1 MVLLP
6 ILNHYSSLTKS
17 EKVIAD
23 YIIANPIMAFS
34 LNANELAIETKTSPA
49 TVGRFSRKLGFE
61 SFVDAKIQMTGMI
74 SIQTTRN
81 TQSKSIFIEKNDS
94 YKNCAKKLISQIN
107 DVCLSAMDLM
117 DYDGLEKAI
126 AHLLSSENIYIAG
139 IGASSMI
146 AQDLYLKLVRLN
158 KRVHYS
164 LDYHISVLSTMAA
177 TAKDVLLL
185 FSYSGESKVIVK
197 SLQNAKKN
205 GVPTIG
211 ISGSVNST
219 LANESDIFL
228 RSPALEQTARVG
240 AVSSHYSQQFVA
252 DLIFLGLLTHLY
264 DEADEI
270 ISRTENTLDQL
281 R

>member
-1 MVLLP
+1 MILLP

-23 YIIANPIMAFS
+23 FIIANPILAFS
-34 LNANELAIETKTSPA
+34 LNANELAVETNTSPA

-74 SIQTTRN
+74 SIQSARN

-94 YKNCAKKLISQIN
+94 YKNCAKKLMTQIN
-107 DVCLSAMDLM
+107 DVCISAMDLM
-117 DYDGLEKAI
+117 DYDGLEKAVSY
-126 AHLLSSENIYIAG
+126 LLSSENIYIAG

-164 LDYHISVLSTMAA
+164 LDYHVNLLSTLTA
-177 TAKDVLLL
+177 TSKDVLIL
-185 FSYSGESKVIVK
+185 FSYSGESKVVVK
-197 SLQNAKKN
+197 SLNNAKKN
-205 GVPTIG
+205 NVPTIA

-219 LANESDIFL
+219 LATESDIFL
-228 RSPALEQTARVG
+228 RSPALEQTARIG

-264 DEADEI
+264 DEADEM
-270 ISRTENTLDQL
+270 ISRAESTLGQV

>member
-164 LDYHISVLSTMAA
+164 LDYHINVLSTMAA

>member
-1 MVLLP
+1 MVLIP
-6 ILNHYSSLTKS
+6 ILNQYSTLTKS

-23 YIIANPIMAFS
+23 FIIANPIMAFS

-49 TVGRFSRKLGFE
+49 TVGRFSRKLGFD
-61 SFVDAKIQMTGMI
+61 SFVDAKVQMTGMI
-74 SIQTTRN
+74 SVQTARN

-94 YKNCAKKLISQIN
+94 YKNCAKKLMTQIN

-117 DYDGLEKAI
+117 DYDGLEKAV

-158 KRVHYS
+158 RRVHYS
-164 LDYHISVLSTMAA
+164 LDYHVNLLSTMAA
-177 TAKDVLLL
+177 TSDDVLIL

-197 SLQNAKKN
+197 SLQNAKKH
-205 GVPTIG
+205 GVPTIA
-211 ISGSVNST
+211 ISGSANST
-219 LANESDIFL
+219 LAKESDIFL
-228 RSPALEQTARVG
+228 RSPALEQTARIG

-264 DEADEI
+264 DEADEM
-270 ISRTENTLDQL
+270 ISRAENTLEQL